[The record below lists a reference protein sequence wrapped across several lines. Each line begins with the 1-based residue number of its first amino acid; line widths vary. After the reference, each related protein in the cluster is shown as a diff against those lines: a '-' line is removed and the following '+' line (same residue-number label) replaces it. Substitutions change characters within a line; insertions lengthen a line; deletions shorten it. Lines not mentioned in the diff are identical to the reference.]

1 MRMMVTARLPVV
13 KGSDM
18 IKNGGL
24 PKVVQATLERIK
36 PESAYFYAEN
46 GRRTMRVVFDLKAE
60 LDMVPCLEP
69 LMMEL
74 DADLEVT
81 PVMTIEDLQ
90 AGFAAIR

>member
-60 LDMVPCLEP
+60 RDIVPCLEP

-74 DADLEVT
+74 DADLEIT